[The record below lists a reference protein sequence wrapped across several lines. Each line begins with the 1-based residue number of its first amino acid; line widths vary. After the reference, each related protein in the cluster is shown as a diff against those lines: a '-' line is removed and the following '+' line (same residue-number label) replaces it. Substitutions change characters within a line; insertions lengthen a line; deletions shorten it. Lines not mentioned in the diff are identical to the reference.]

1 MRRRICVVSRIPDA
15 AYGLVAHVGGRRP
28 PLHASARQSQSA
40 MNTTNLFV
48 ELLVIG
54 VLRLQRADEVA
65 DFRGLR
71 RVPEN
76 DIGIVG
82 RGGGKLYPADPEQSA
97 KACLAQVDAANVR
110 DADFVRNPV
119 DDAVFDADSLVCD
132 HIPASQPV
140 NLNPA
145 NQQKGNNHKGSSRR
159 PEHQAEVGQDRPK
172 AGHDR
177 GE

>member
-1 MRRRICVVSRIPDA
+1 
-15 AYGLVAHVGGRRP
+15 
-28 PLHASARQSQSA
+28 

-54 VLRLQRADEVA
+54 VLRLQGADEVA

-82 RGGGKLYPADPEQSA
+82 RGGGKLYPADAEQSA

-119 DDAVFDADSLVCD
+119 DAAVFDADSLVCD

-159 PEHQAEVGQDRPK
+159 PEHQAEAGQDKPK
-172 AGHDR
+172 ASHDR